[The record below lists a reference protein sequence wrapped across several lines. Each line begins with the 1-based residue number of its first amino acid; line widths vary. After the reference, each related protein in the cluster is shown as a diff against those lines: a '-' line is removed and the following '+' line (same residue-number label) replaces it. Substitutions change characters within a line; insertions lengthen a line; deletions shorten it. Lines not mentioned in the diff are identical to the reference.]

1 MGVPIYFV
9 ALITRDNRPLHIQ
22 KFSPYERSSVSES
35 TLEAD
40 YKVTED
46 ETPTTESNKNSDS
59 YIDERNANELLK
71 YNFLS
76 NMALDVFTS
85 TLHEPSSIDQN
96 CSLLFVQDGVSVYG
110 YETNTGL
117 KIVIGTAT
125 SGEKY
130 GKQLDGIFK
139 NIHKAYLRLICNPF
153 QPLDEN
159 SLISSKRLEKSII
172 EVVDVWNSQQ

>member
-1 MGVPIYFV
+1 MANDKHQQQQPGKVPQSE
-9 ALITRDNRPLHIQ
+9 TQKEDNA
-22 KFSPYERSSVSES
+22 KKEEAE
-35 TLEAD
+35 LEAID
-40 YKVTED
+40 TAAAEENVPSLPSFVD
-46 ETPTTESNKNSDS
+46 EQNV
-59 YIDERNANELLK
+59 NELLK

-76 NMALDVFTS
+76 NMALDVFS
-85 TLHEPSSIDQN
+85 SVFYEPGSIDQN
-96 CSLLFVQDGVSVYG
+96 CALLFVQDGISVYG

-125 SGEKY
+125 KGEKF

-172 EVVDVWNSQQ
+172 EVVEVWNSQQ